1 MGTIDGNVE
10 FLEDIRQR
18 AQMIFVTVGEHYS
31 SDVVA
36 ILFKEVEIGNANV
49 NTVSSLLGKT
59 HAGVEDEHLVPI
71 THSHAIHPKFAD
83 TAERDNL

>member
-1 MGTIDGNVE
+1 
-10 FLEDIRQR
+10 
-18 AQMIFVTVGEHYS
+18 VTVGEHYRCY
-31 SDVVA
+31 VVA
-36 ILFKEVEIGNANV
+36 VFFEELEIGNAHV

-59 HAGVEDEHLVPI
+59 HTGVEDEHLVPI